1 MRGARLAVVV
11 AALGYFVDIY
21 DLLIFGIVRAPSLK
35 SIGIAADAQLGPTQW
50 ILNSQMIALLLGGIL
65 WGTLGDKR
73 GRISVLFGSI
83 ILYSLANIA
92 NGFVH
97 TVPQYAAARFFA
109 GLGLAGELG
118 GGITLVSES
127 LDDKTRGYGTTIV
140 SSFGIF
146 GAVAG
151 VLVAKLAMQHSSEGW
166 RTAYFIG
173 GGLGLALLLLRVGVL
188 ESGVFEKIKADTSI
202 QRGNFF
208 SLFTSRSRI
217 QRYLTVILVGV
228 PIWYAVA
235 ILVTTAP
242 EMGKAMGMTQVPD
255 AAITIL
261 FNYAALAIGGF
272 ASGILSQRLRSRKRA
287 LLVFLI
293 ITAISL
299 PIYFLLGRE
308 SLFMFYAA
316 SVVLGF
322 GTGYWS
328 VFVTVAAEQF
338 GTNVRAT
345 AATTAPNF
353 VRGSVVP
360 VTLAFNALKGSLG
373 VVGSAAVVGSATLVI
388 ALLALAGLTETFG
401 KSLDFVE

>member
-1 MRGARLAVVV
+1 MTAAISRGARLAVIV

-21 DLLIFGIVRAPSLK
+21 DLLLFGIVRKTSLE
-35 SIGIAADAQLGPTQW
+35 SLGIAADAQIGPTQ
-50 ILNSQMIALLLGGIL
+50 LLLDVQMIALLIGGIL

-83 ILYSLANIA
+83 VLYSLANIA

-97 TVPQYAAARFFA
+97 TLPQYAVARFVA

-127 LDDKTRGYGTTIV
+127 LDEEWRGYGTTIV
-140 SSFGIF
+140 ASFGIL
-146 GAVAG
+146 GAVVG
-151 VLVAKLAMQHSSEGW
+151 VLVAKLTVW
-166 RTAYFIG
+166 RVSYFIG

-188 ESGVFEKIKADTSI
+188 ESGFYERVKKDVTV

-208 SLFTSRSRI
+208 ALFATRSRV
-217 QRYLTVILVGV
+217 QRYVTVILVGV

-235 ILVTTAP
+235 ILVTLSP
-242 EMGKAMGMTQVPD
+242 EVGRAMGLKPAPD
-255 AAITIL
+255 AAFAIL
-261 FNYAALAIGGF
+261 VNYAGLALGGF
-272 ASGILSQRLRSRKRA
+272 ASGLLSQRLKSRKSA
-287 LLVFLI
+287 LLAFML
-293 ITAISL
+293 ITAASL
-299 PIYFLLGRE
+299 PIYFILGRH
-308 SLFMFYAA
+308 SLALFYAA

-345 AATTAPNF
+345 ATTTAPNF

-360 VTLAFNALKGSLG
+360 ITLAFNALKGPLG
-373 VVGSAAVVGSATLVI
+373 VVGSAAAVGALTLVI
-388 ALLALAGLTETFG
+388 ALFALRALPETYG

>member
-1 MRGARLAVVV
+1 MPAAFSRGARLAVIV

-21 DLLIFGIVRAPSLK
+21 DLLLFGIVRKTSLE
-35 SIGIAADAQLGPTQW
+35 SLGIAADAQIGPTQLL
-50 ILNSQMIALLLGGIL
+50 LNVQMIALLIGGIL

-97 TVPQYAAARFFA
+97 TVPQYAAARFLA

-127 LDDKTRGYGTTIV
+127 LDEEWRGYGTTIV
-140 SSFGIF
+140 ASFGIL
-146 GAVAG
+146 GAVVG
-151 VLVAKLAMQHSSEGW
+151 VFVAKLTVW
-166 RTAYFIG
+166 RVSYFIG

-188 ESGVFEKIKADTSI
+188 ESGFYERVKKDVSI
-202 QRGNFF
+202 ERGNFF
-208 SLFTSRSRI
+208 ALFATRSRVR
-217 QRYLTVILVGV
+217 RYVTVILVGV

-235 ILVTTAP
+235 ILVTLSP
-242 EMGKAMGMTQVPD
+242 EVGRAMGLKPAPD
-255 AAITIL
+255 AAFAIL
-261 FNYAALAIGGF
+261 VNYAGLALGGF
-272 ASGILSQRLRSRKRA
+272 ASGLLSQRLKSRKRA
-287 LLVFLI
+287 LLAFIL
-293 ITAISL
+293 ITAASL
-299 PIYFLLGRE
+299 PIYFFLGRH
-308 SLFMFYAA
+308 SLALFYAA

-345 AATTAPNF
+345 ATTTAPNF

-360 VTLAFNALKGSLG
+360 VTLAFNALKGPLG
-373 VVGSAAVVGSATLVI
+373 VVGSAAAVGAITLVI
-388 ALLALAGLTETFG
+388 ALLALRSLPETYG

>member
-1 MRGARLAVVV
+1 MRGARLAVIV

-21 DLLIFGIVRAPSLK
+21 DLLIFGIVRGSSLK
-35 SIGIAADAQLGPTQW
+35 DIGIAPDAQLGPTQL

-97 TVPQYAAARFFA
+97 TVPQYAAARFLA

-127 LDDKTRGYGTTIV
+127 LDEKSRGYGTTIV
-140 SSFGIF
+140 SSFGIL
-146 GAVAG
+146 GAVLG
-151 VLVAKLAMQHSSEGW
+151 VVVAKNTAW

-188 ESGVFEKIKADTSI
+188 ESGVFEKIKSDTSI

-217 QRYLTVILVGV
+217 QRYVTVILVGV

-242 EMGKAMGMTQVPD
+242 EVGKAMGMTRVPD

-272 ASGILSQRLRSRKRA
+272 ASGLLSQRMRSRKRA
-287 LLVFLI
+287 LLVFLL
-293 ITAISL
+293 ITAASL
-299 PIYFLLGRE
+299 PIYFLLGRQ

-360 VTLAFNALKGSLG
+360 VTLAFNALKGPLG
-373 VVGSAAVVGSATLVI
+373 VVGSAATVGAATLVI
-388 ALLALAGLTETFG
+388 ALVALAGLTETFG

>member
-1 MRGARLAVVV
+1 MRGARLAVIV

-21 DLLIFGIVRAPSLK
+21 DLLIFGIVRSASLK
-35 SIGIAADAQLGPTQW
+35 DIGIAADAQLGPTQL

-97 TVPQYAAARFFA
+97 TVPQYAAARFLA

-140 SSFGIF
+140 SSFGIL
-146 GAVAG
+146 GAVIG
-151 VLVAKLAMQHSSEGW
+151 VVVAKNTAW

-173 GGLGLALLLLRVGVL
+173 GGLGLALLLLRASVL

-217 QRYLTVILVGV
+217 QRYFTVILVGV

-242 EMGKAMGMTQVPD
+242 EVGKAMGMSRAPD

-261 FNYAALAIGGF
+261 FNYAALALGGF
-272 ASGILSQRLRSRKRA
+272 ASGILSQRMRSRKRA
-287 LLVFLI
+287 LLVFIL
-293 ITAISL
+293 ITAASL
-299 PIYFLLGRE
+299 PFYFLVGRQ

-360 VTLAFNALKGSLG
+360 VTLAFNALKGPLG
-373 VVGSAAVVGSATLVI
+373 VVGSAATVGAITILI
-388 ALLALAGLTETFG
+388 ALVALVGLTETFG

>member
-1 MRGARLAVVV
+1 MRGARLAVLV

-21 DLLIFGIVRAPSLK
+21 DLLIFGIVRSDSLK
-35 SIGIAADAQLGPTQW
+35 DIGIAPGAQLQPTQW

-73 GRISVLFGSI
+73 GRTSVLFGSI
-83 ILYSLANIA
+83 ILYSIANIA

-97 TVPQYAAARFFA
+97 TVPQYIAARFLA

-127 LDDKTRGYGTTIV
+127 LDEKLRGYGTTIV

-151 VLVAKLAMQHSSEGW
+151 VLVAKSTAW

-173 GGLGLALLLLRVGVL
+173 GGLGFALLLLRVGVL
-188 ESGVFEKIKADTSI
+188 ESGVFEKVKADASI

-208 SLFTSRSRI
+208 ALFTSRSRV
-217 QRYLTVILVGV
+217 QRYFTVILVGV
-228 PIWYAVA
+228 PIWYAVG
-235 ILVTTAP
+235 ILITTAP
-242 EMGKAMGMTQVPD
+242 EMGAAMGMSPAPK
-255 AAITIL
+255 AAIAIL

-272 ASGILSQRLRSRKRA
+272 ASGVLSQRLRSRKRA
-287 LLVFLI
+287 LLVFLM
-293 ITAISL
+293 ITAASL
-299 PIYFLLGRE
+299 PIYFLLGRQ
-308 SLFMFYAA
+308 SLFWFYAA

-353 VRGSVVP
+353 VRGSLVP
-360 VTLAFNALKGSLG
+360 VTLAFNALKGPLG
-373 VVGSAAVVGSATLVI
+373 VVGSAAVVGAATLVM
-388 ALLALAGLTETFG
+388 ALLALGGLTETYG